1 MEFTNRQLR
10 ILSYI
15 INHPGGIHGTELSK
29 LVGISLRTLQT
40 EVRAMNQMLPKEEA
54 ITSNRRQGYQAH
66 ISVQTQDQVRNQIAR
81 RHTMVMPQERM
92 NYILMILM
100 FERNYISMEQLAER
114 LYVSKA
120 TIYKDFKNKKTLQK
134 NVEIS
139 KIHGIRISLPESIQ
153 RDMLA
158 EIFDLEAARLIEPAL
173 EEEVKRYNDIL
184 REVLRPLAQQR
195 MRQISGIAMRR
206 FRHYMV
212 IVLIRLRRGFV
223 MEEGVSAQTSD
234 TIQTL
239 VEKLEQMLGVN
250 FSAEDIAG
258 CQIKLDGLNA
268 FYDGLSQIKADTLV
282 RYESSMLCFERRLRD
297 EYGLEFQLAGPVQ
310 QQFYLHLFKYT
321 WRQKNGQEGSNYLKR
336 EINRR
341 YPMCVHL
348 ILALFTSCFGIEI
361 STSDVSYLALYLAS
375 GLRLPGKTMSAI
387 LISEQQPSVLT
398 LTTKMLQQHFGDR
411 LSQVQIIPDYIQ
423 PLPLKPSD
431 GQLILT
437 TKQSVSLSLPQAVL
451 IQALLREEDYDTIEQ
466 KMETLEKTMQKNEF
480 LQSIQRYVLDPV
492 EVCCKEY
499 ASLQAFLEEKKIEGI
514 ERYEFVLDV
523 NAMLFPRIHTGKGK
537 NRIKLFVLR
546 DPLLYRGTA
555 LRFMVTS
562 DYYTGTMEMPQF
574 YDCIQK
580 ILGSERWQ
588 ELPFKGMRE

>member
-223 MEEGVSAQTSD
+223 MEEGVSA
-234 TIQTL
+234 
-239 VEKLEQMLGVN
+239 KLL
-250 FSAEDIAG
+250 I
-258 CQIKLDGLNA
+258 
-268 FYDGLSQIKADTLV
+268 
-282 RYESSMLCFERRLRD
+282 R
-297 EYGLEFQLAGPVQ
+297 
-310 QQFYLHLFKYT
+310 FK
-321 WRQKNGQEGSNYLKR
+321 
-336 EINRR
+336 
-341 YPMCVHL
+341 
-348 ILALFTSCFGIEI
+348 
-361 STSDVSYLALYLAS
+361 
-375 GLRLPGKTMSAI
+375 
-387 LISEQQPSVLT
+387 
-398 LTTKMLQQHFGDR
+398 
-411 LSQVQIIPDYIQ
+411 
-423 PLPLKPSD
+423 
-431 GQLILT
+431 
-437 TKQSVSLSLPQAVL
+437 
-451 IQALLREEDYDTIEQ
+451 
-466 KMETLEKTMQKNEF
+466 
-480 LQSIQRYVLDPV
+480 
-492 EVCCKEY
+492 
-499 ASLQAFLEEKKIEGI
+499 
-514 ERYEFVLDV
+514 
-523 NAMLFPRIHTGKGK
+523 
-537 NRIKLFVLR
+537 
-546 DPLLYRGTA
+546 
-555 LRFMVTS
+555 
-562 DYYTGTMEMPQF
+562 
-574 YDCIQK
+574 
-580 ILGSERWQ
+580 RWSKSWSKCW
-588 ELPFKGMRE
+588 E